1 MSASSSNHERT
12 PLLQSERDLVKI
24 GGTDV
29 YGTET
34 AIDGEIERSRPST
47 SSSESQPSSPGVAPS
62 VVVLVLTIGEVMG
75 FLYWKTETNFTT

>member
-1 MSASSSNHERT
+1 MRYQFTMSVSSANHERT
-12 PLLQSERDLVKI
+12 PLLQSERDLVKT

-47 SSSESQPSSPGVAPS
+47 PSSEVQTSNPGVTPS
-62 VVVLVLTIGEVMG
+62 LVVLALTIGKLMG
-75 FLYWKTETNFTT
+75 FVFLAN